1 MIVKLPTVK
10 RINNNLMNLYVFEF
24 SQYLNAPAV
33 EQSFGILGD
42 KGKRSM
48 FGEQTGYFKRL
59 LEKADKLGIDAFVF
73 TDFSNTGTVG
83 WKIKDGSWV
92 SEKRGLP
99 KVFYNRSF
107 RTRKYLG
114 GKSSTRFLTELG
126 CIPLNSANF
135 RKLALDKHLTYE
147 SLVNEDLGQLGLPY
161 TEKYA
166 DDKIITFLQNRPKA
180 ILKPRFGSGG
190 KGIISVTKNGKSYE
204 LVYEDKSITC
214 AEDQLL
220 DRLKSIRAKMK
231 TSDRLYIIQEKINLP
246 KYQNSVFDVRVI
258 YQKGADG
265 KPLRTG
271 MAARLASPNRITANL
286 HQGGKKEHLSSILE
300 TLFNQ
305 DMNGSIAESIRAYA
319 KRLFTVLENKVGP
332 IGEIGMDF
340 LIDQT
345 GKIHLIE
352 VNSVPGRNL
361 FKILPSIRES
371 AIKRPVEYAKYLLS
385 THK

>member
-1 MIVKLPTVK
+1 
-10 RINNNLMNLYVFEF
+10 MNQYVFEF
-24 SQYLNAPAV
+24 NQYINQPQI
-33 EQSFGILGD
+33 ERSFGILGD
-42 KGKRSM
+42 KGRRSK

-59 LEKADKLGIDAFVF
+59 LEKAEKIGLDAFVF
-73 TDFSNTGTVG
+73 TDFSKNGTIG
-83 WKIKDGSWV
+83 WTFRDGQWI

-107 RTRKYLG
+107 RVRKYME
-114 GKSSTRFLTELG
+114 GKSSTKYLAELG

-147 SLVNEDLGQLGLPY
+147 SLVNEDLGELGLPY
-161 TEKYA
+161 TEKYT
-166 DDKIITFLQNRPKA
+166 DEGLVPFLQHRPKA

-214 AEDQLL
+214 SEDQLL
-220 DRLKSIRAKMK
+220 DRIKSIRERMR
-231 TSDRLYIIQEKINLP
+231 TFSRRYIVQEKIALP

-258 YQKGADG
+258 YQKGSDG

-271 MAARLASPNRITANL
+271 MAARTAAPNRITANL
-286 HQGGKKEHLSSILE
+286 HQGGGKAPLSSILE

-305 DMNGSIAESIRAYA
+305 DMKGPIAESIRAYA
-319 KRLFTVLENKVGP
+319 KRLFTILENKVGP
-332 IGEIGMDF
+332 IGEVGMDF
-340 LIDQT
+340 LIDQN

-361 FKILPSIRES
+361 FKILPDIREA
-371 AIKRPVEYAKYLLS
+371 AIKRPVEYAKYLLE